1 MKTVYC
7 RIMLTAVAASTLGIS
22 TPGSSFEHSSSG
34 PTSTVVFTGGD
45 FAKDAFAAHA
55 GAIKAVN
62 GDLGKD
68 GVMLR
73 ALGVYVEYE
82 YDTDFGAGPIGID
95 GDAGIFDLMIGY
107 QFIRPSHR
115 LGVYAGVEFQ
125 GHELSPD
132 DPFNDI
138 DGNEWGLKIVGDYET
153 ATGSPLYVGLI
164 ASYSTAFDTYW
175 TRARV
180 GTPVGRFVLGVEGL
194 AHGNNGYDAQRL
206 GGFVNI
212 PVGMHYG
219 ILSLSGGYQW
229 ADEDS
234 SASSGGSSGAYGGAG
249 ISFSF

>member
-1 MKTVYC
+1 MKTLCY
-7 RIMLTAVAASTLGIS
+7 RALLTAVAAGTVCIS
-22 TPGSSFEHSSSG
+22 TSASSFEHRSSG
-34 PTSTVVFTGGD
+34 PTSTVVFSGVD

-73 ALGVYVEYE
+73 ALGVYVDYE
-82 YDTDFGAGPIGID
+82 YDTDFGAGPLGID
-95 GDAGIFDLMIGY
+95 GEAGIFDLMIGY
-107 QFIRPSHR
+107 QFLRTTHR
-115 LGVYAGVEFQ
+115 LGIYAGVEFQ

-132 DPFNDI
+132 DPFNEI
-138 DGNEWGLKIVGDYET
+138 DGNEWGFKIAADYET
-153 ATGSPLYVGLI
+153 AANSPLYVGLI
-164 ASYSTAFDTYW
+164 GSYSTAFDTYW

-180 GTPVGRFVLGVEGL
+180 GAPVGRFVLGVEGL

-212 PVGMHYG
+212 PLGIHYG
-219 ILSLSGGYQW
+219 QLSLSSGYQW
-229 ADEDS
+229 ADEGG
-234 SASSGGSSGAYGGAG
+234 ASGSGGSSGAYGSAG